1 MKVILNENPKVFLV
15 RSNKRD
21 LTITLKLVYTSGR
34 TEIRKYFCDNRSDF
48 DYNIT
53 YNNASAHDW
62 RSFLRWSDYNLL
74 KLKF

>member
-34 TEIRKYFCDNRSDF
+34 TEVRKYFCDNRSDF
-48 DYNIT
+48 DYHIT
-53 YNNASAHDW
+53 YNNASPHDW
-62 RSFLRWSDYNLL
+62 RSFVRWSDYNLL
-74 KLKF
+74 KLQF